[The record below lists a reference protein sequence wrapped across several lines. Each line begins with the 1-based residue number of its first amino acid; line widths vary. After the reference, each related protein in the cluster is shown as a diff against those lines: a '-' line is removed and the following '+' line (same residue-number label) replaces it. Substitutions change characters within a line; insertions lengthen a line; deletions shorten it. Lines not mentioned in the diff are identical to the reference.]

1 MAVLWHRKQG
11 DTTYEVRSA
20 GRSIRLYENG
30 ILHTQVHPERLF
42 VGSVWDLLTLP
53 ALMLP
58 PGSLKRVLMLGV
70 GGGVV
75 IRQLQALAGPLDITG
90 VELNPLH
97 IKLARKF
104 FGLDESKAHIVE
116 ADAGEFVRNYQGPPF
131 DLIVDDIFAEKDG
144 QPARAIAADEGWCRL
159 LLSRLSPQGALV
171 TNFVSVKEFR
181 SSALSSSRV
190 GMWPFASAFSFST
203 PFCENIIS
211 AYFLAPVPDGVLQ
224 VRLAGHPL
232 CQKKSVTSQLRYR
245 ARRFK

>member
-1 MAVLWHRKQG
+1 MAVLWQRKLG

-20 GRSIRLYENG
+20 GRSVRLYENG
-30 ILHTQVHPERLF
+30 ILHSQVHPERVF

-58 PGSLKRVLMLGV
+58 TGSLKRVLMLGV

-75 IRQLQALAGPLDITG
+75 IRQLQRLLGPLEIIG
-90 VELNPLH
+90 VELNPVH
-97 IKLARKF
+97 IKLARRF
-104 FGLDESKAHIVE
+104 FGLDETQAQIVQAE
-116 ADAGEFVRNYQGPPF
+116 AGRFVREYDGPPF

-144 QPARAIAADEGWCRL
+144 EPARAIEANEDWCQL

-190 GMWPFASAFSFST
+190 AQWPYASAYSFST
-203 PFCENIIS
+203 PFCDNIVS
-211 AYFLAPVPDGVLQ
+211 AYFRAPVPDGLLQ
-224 VRLAGHPL
+224 LRLAEHPL
-232 CQKKSVTSQLRYR
+232 CRKKSVTNQLRYR
-245 ARRFK
+245 ARKFR

>member
-1 MAVLWHRKQG
+1 MAVLWHRQQDG
-11 DTTYEVRSA
+11 TTYEVRSA

-58 PGSLKRVLMLGV
+58 SGSLQRVLMLGV

-90 VELNPLH
+90 IELNPLH
-97 IKLARKF
+97 IKLAKRF
-104 FGLDESKAHIVE
+104 FGLE
-116 ADAGEFVRNYQGPPF
+116 ATQAQIIEAEAGAFVKNYKGPPF
-131 DLIVDDIFAEKDG
+131 DLIIDDIFAEKEG
-144 QPARAIAADEGWCRL
+144 QPARAIAADHDWCSL
-159 LLSRLSPQGALV
+159 LLSRLSPTGALV

-190 GMWPFASAFSFST
+190 SQWPYASAYSFST
-203 PFCENIIS
+203 PYCENIVS
-211 AYFLAPVPDGVLQ
+211 AFFLAPVPEGLLSL
-224 VRLAGHPL
+224 RLAAHPL
-232 CQKKSVTSQLRYR
+232 CQKKSVISQLRYR
-245 ARRFK
+245 ARKFR